1 MPGIFKT
8 SMHGGLTVY
17 AFPAMV
23 AVARGGRMY
32 LNPVLHGVIRRTK
45 TQNKKHARL
54 FCRLNWNF
62 ISCCPEETVED
73 LLIISCQGS
82 TFELELDDIGKQGL
96 NCLL

>member
-8 SMHGGLTVY
+8 SRHGKLSVY

-32 LNPVLHGVIRRTK
+32 LNPVPYGRIRRNTNK
-45 TQNKKHARL
+45 TQNKKYAQM

-73 LLIISCQGS
+73 FLVISCQGY
-82 TFELELDDIGKQGL
+82 TFELELDDVGKQGL
-96 NCLL
+96 

>member
-1 MPGIFKT
+1 
-8 SMHGGLTVY
+8 MHGGITVY

-32 LNPVLHGVIRRTK
+32 LNPVLHGRIRRNNRA
-45 TQNKKHARL
+45 QSKKDARL

-73 LLIISCQGS
+73 FLIISCQGS
-82 TFELELDDIGKQGL
+82 TFELELDDVGKQGL
-96 NCLL
+96 LL